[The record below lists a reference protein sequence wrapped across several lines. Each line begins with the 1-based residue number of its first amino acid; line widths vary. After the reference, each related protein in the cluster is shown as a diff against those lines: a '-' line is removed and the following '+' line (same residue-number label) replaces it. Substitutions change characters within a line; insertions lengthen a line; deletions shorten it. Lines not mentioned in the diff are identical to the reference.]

1 MISKVISASNVLCMP
16 FSNGYIVSSG
26 NSIVLLPLT
35 YIKNKTNKQKNGN
48 NGKINS
54 FLICLSIF
62 SSERVFVKVCVYASV
77 WSMCLCRMLYSDLKA
92 LK

>member
-35 YIKNKTNKQKNGN
+35 YIKNKTNKK
-48 NGKINS
+48 KATTVK
-54 FLICLSIF
+54 LIPF
-62 SSERVFVKVCVYASV
+62 
-77 WSMCLCRMLYSDLKA
+77 
-92 LK
+92 

>member
-35 YIKNKTNKQKNGN
+35 YIKNKTNKKNGN

-77 WSMCLCRMLYSDLKA
+77 WGMCLCIMLYSDLKA